1 MFQIIWQEFLKI
13 VKEESG
19 SNVVETWFKAVSLNH
34 WDAHSKVVYLCA
46 PNPFVRDWL
55 TSKYMELFQIH
66 LSRLLNESQ
75 VKVII
80 FVEGESV
87 NINHLKISQEP
98 SIIPARPIV
107 SNKIVLHNNKNLS
120 ATEFNFDNFIVGPN
134 NKLAYSAARAVVEGP
149 GTLYNPLF
157 IYGGSGLGKT
167 HLLRAVYHDL
177 KLKDKS
183 VQVLYQT
190 ADRFVN
196 EFINAIRFDK
206 TNFFESK
213 YRNVDAL
220 IIDDIQFLSNK
231 EQTQEAF
238 FHIFNSLQESKK
250 QIVFSSDALPEDII
264 GLAGRLRS
272 RLEGGLI
279 VDIQAPPLETRV
291 AILKKKAEFQEV
303 KIEDDVAYFIAS
315 RVFSNVRELE
325 GMLIRLIAYSSLTSE
340 SISLKLAQK
349 VLGTNPKE
357 TKPGTAD
364 LQRIAQTVARYYQ
377 YNLEDLRSSSR
388 NKNVTLARHVA
399 MYFMKKLTDKS
410 LKDIGTFWCRKDHS
424 TVIHALEK
432 ISYYKDT
439 DASWGA
445 ELERIE
451 HEIFV

>member
-1 MFQIIWQEFLKI
+1 MFQIIWNEFLKI

-19 SNVVETWFKAVSLNH
+19 SSVVETWFKAVSLNH

-46 PNPFVRDWL
+46 PNKFVKDWL
-55 TSKYMELFQIH
+55 TSKYMELFQVH
-66 LSRLLNESQ
+66 LSRLLNEAN

-87 NINHLKISQEP
+87 SLNHVKSFQEP
-98 SIIPARPIV
+98 TIIPARPIM
-107 SNKIVLHNNKNLS
+107 SNKIVPHSKNLS
-120 ATEFNFDNFIVGPN
+120 AIEFRFDNFIIGPN

-167 HLLRAVYHDL
+167 HLLRAIYHDL
-177 KLKDKS
+177 KLKDKGS
-183 VQVLYQT
+183 HVLYQT

-206 TNFFESK
+206 TNLFESK

-238 FHIFNSLQESKK
+238 FHIFNSLQETKK
-250 QIVFSSDALPEDII
+250 QIIFSSDALPEDII

-291 AILKKKAEFQEV
+291 AILKKKAEFQEI
-303 KIEDDVAYFIAS
+303 KIEDDVAYFIAA

-340 SISLKLAQK
+340 PISLKLAQR

-377 YNLEDLRSSSR
+377 YNLQDLRSSSR
-388 NKNVTLARHVA
+388 TKGITLARHVA

-432 ISYYKDT
+432 ISYYKNN

-451 HEIFV
+451 HEISV